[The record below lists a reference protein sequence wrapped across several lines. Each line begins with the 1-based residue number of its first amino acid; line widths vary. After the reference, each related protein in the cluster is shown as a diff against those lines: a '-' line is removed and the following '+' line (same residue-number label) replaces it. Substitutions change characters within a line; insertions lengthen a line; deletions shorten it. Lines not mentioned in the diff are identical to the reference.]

1 MLDDVTVVWVAKGEE
16 GSRIVGWYEKA
27 EMYRECQEFADRPC
41 YYFITKAINA
51 YLIPVKKRD
60 FRMPRASQAGKG
72 RGMGQSNVWYAD
84 SDYAKSEYIPQVL
97 EYLKKIRKD
106 CCNHRS

>member
-1 MLDDVTVVWVAKGEE
+1 
-16 GSRIVGWYEKA
+16 
-27 EMYRECQEFADRPC
+27 
-41 YYFITKAINA
+41 
-51 YLIPVKKRD
+51 
-60 FRMPRASQAGKG
+60 
-72 RGMGQSNVWYAD
+72 MGQSNVWYAD